1 MRAFLLRFQSDRAQ
15 RLIWLAPL
23 LPLVWM
29 TDLTALLW
37 IGLTILAL
45 VFVKPAREAT
55 FSMVYRSIPVSLLIG
70 ALVGCALSFLI
81 DPWLVPLAEAWTGT
95 TMDLSQLAELPG
107 NDGAYVEWLIVGLGF
122 GGVWEE
128 IAFRGFFVGWGAV
141 LFGTRWALPIAILV
155 AVVFGYGHSYQGLA
169 GAIVTGV
176 GGLVFGVTYV
186 LCQRKLLP
194 AIAAHSVAN
203 FIGITQIYLYGL
215 P

>member
-1 MRAFLLRFQSDRAQ
+1 MNDFFRWLRTGPGQ
-15 RLIWLAPL
+15 RLAWLAPL
-23 LPLVWM
+23 LPLLWM

-45 VFVKPAREAT
+45 VFIKSAREAT
-55 FSMVYRSIPVSLLIG
+55 FSMVFRSIPVSVMIG
-70 ALVGCALSFLI
+70 AAVGCALSFLV
-81 DPWLVPLAEAWTGT
+81 DPWLIPLAETWTGST
-95 TMDLSQLAELPG
+95 LDYSQLEELPG
-107 NDGAYVEWLIVGLGF
+107 NDGAYVEWLIIALGF

-128 IAFRGFFVGWGAV
+128 VAFRGFFVGWGAV
-141 LFGTRWALPIAILV
+141 LFGVRWALPIAVLV
-155 AVVFGYGHSYQGLA
+155 AVVFGYGHIWQGMA
-169 GAIVTGV
+169 GAIVAGV
-176 GGLVFGVTYV
+176 GGLAFGLTYV